1 MFEIAPC
8 TQSDLHLKLGS
19 FSAQLPA
26 ECREQLSSSDSCGDQ
41 MDGPFVQLAYDEIDN
56 QEIDRLLG
64 YAEIP
69 SANAPIGLNGDF
81 APVRLGTDPRSEILV
96 FSLSRLEEHLN
107 RQEPGVV
114 QSIRRFGSMDA
125 FVAQRGDAM
134 TATEYLAGGVL
145 ACIEFCKKNNQALM
159 ITW

>member
-1 MFEIAPC
+1 MFEIVTC
-8 TQSDLHLKLGS
+8 TQSELRLKLGS
-19 FSAQLPA
+19 FSEQLPA
-26 ECREQLSSSDSCGDQ
+26 ECREQLSSHDPCGAQ
-41 MDGPFVQLAYDEIDN
+41 KDGPFVQLAYDEIDN

-81 APVRLGTDPRSEILV
+81 APVRLGTDPRTQILV

-107 RQEPGVV
+107 TQEPGVV
-114 QSIRRFGSMDA
+114 QSIRQLGSMDA

-134 TATEYLAGGVL
+134 TATEYLTSGVL
-145 ACIEFCKKNNQALM
+145 ACIEFCKKNKQALV